1 MTKKISIILSILFF
15 FGCSTILNQS
25 SLTNQ
30 DSFIQLEKKYN
41 HLSEKYQK
49 KLKENPGNKKL
60 RINLA
65 KVYYSF
71 RDYKKIED
79 ILSGIDSD
87 KAKLLL
93 AKVLVKQ
100 KKYDQAIEAYQ
111 TIIDNLEDSEGL
123 FLYGEVLEKKN
134 LFPKAIEIYAKVKKP
149 YGAAAHKKIKS
160 IQKKIENIFPEN
172 VKKLSR
178 QAAAFITKREDEAVV
193 ILSVDESI
201 EILPNHTSVSTI
213 HIVKQVL
220 KERGKESAEVKIGYD
235 STYEKVELEYARTIT
250 KQAKVVYAG
259 AENIRDVSRYLDFP
273 LYSNSRAFIVSMPA
287 VDIGSYLEY
296 KVKIYSSKLVAED
309 NFNFIYR
316 LQEKYPVFKAGFKL
330 IAPKSK
336 EVNIK
341 YFNQNQ
347 AKGINLE
354 PSLSQKPEK
363 KVYSWK
369 FKELNSI
376 VPEYN
381 MPPYPYINP
390 AILISSFSSWQ
401 EIYSWWFSLYA
412 DKLKISDE
420 VNKVLKKLIKNKK
433 IPQEK
438 AKAIYEYVAKNIRYV
453 AVEYGDSG
461 YQPHSASEVFINKY
475 GDCKDQ
481 AVLLVAL
488 MKKAGLDAYPVL
500 IPTRGNYS
508 IDKNFPSIN
517 FNHAI
522 AAVRIDGKFIFMDP
536 TSNTTPFGQIPLL
549 DQDRTILLFLEEGYK
564 ILKTPSSQD
573 NGIDYLMEIDID
585 QSENA
590 KIKRRVSSRGY
601 FASSYRGYLKYS
613 HPSRI
618 KEDISQKMVEISS
631 FSRLLDLNIKNE
643 KDLDKNPILEYTFV
657 ADNFLNPSGSLRVLK
672 PLSQFDFKASLISK
686 ETRDFPIDFEGIF
699 SKKAEIRV
707 NLPSNIE
714 VKYLPDSR
722 HFENKWLSLETA
734 YKNKE
739 KTINF
744 SQNFSIKKRFVAKD
758 EYQDFKEK
766 FKKILYYLKS
776 QVILETKEK

>member
-1 MTKKISIILSILFF
+1 MTRKISIILTILFF
-15 FGCSTILNQS
+15 LGCNADF
-25 SLTNQ
+25 N
-30 DSFIQLEKKYN
+30 QLEKEYN
-41 HLSEKYQK
+41 HLSKKYQK
-49 KLKENPGNKKL
+49 RLKDNPGNKKL

-65 KVYYSF
+65 EFYYNF

-79 ILSGIDSD
+79 VLEGIASD

-93 AKVLVKQ
+93 AKALVKQ
-100 KKYDQAIEAYQ
+100 KKYDQAIETYQ
-111 TIIDNLEDSEGL
+111 TIIDDLEDPEGL

-149 YGAAAHKKIKS
+149 YSKPARKKIKS
-160 IQKKIENIFPEN
+160 IQKKIENVFPEN
-172 VKKLSR
+172 VKKLSQ
-178 QAAAFITKREDEAVV
+178 QAASFIEEKEDEAAI

-213 HIVKQVL
+213 HVVKQVL
-220 KERGKESAEVKIGYD
+220 KERGKELAEVKIGYD

-250 KQAKVVYAG
+250 RQAKVVYAG

-273 LYSNSRAFIVSMPA
+273 LYSNSRAFIISMPA
-287 VDIGSYLEY
+287 VNIGSYLEY
-296 KVKIYSSKLVAED
+296 KVKIYSSKLPAKD

-316 LQEKYPVFKAGFKL
+316 LQEKYPIFEAGFKL
-330 IAPKSK
+330 TVPKGK

-341 YFNQNQ
+341 YLNQNQ

-354 PSLSQKPEK
+354 PSLSQKSGK

-369 FKELNSI
+369 FKEINSI

-401 EIYSWWFSLYA
+401 KVYSWWFSLYA

-420 VNKVLKKLIKNKK
+420 MDKVLKDLIKDKK
-433 IPQEK
+433 TPRQK
-438 AKAIYEYVAKNIRYV
+438 AKTIYEYVAKDIRYV

-461 YQPHSASEVFINKY
+461 YQPHSANEVFVNKY

-481 AVLLVAL
+481 AILLVAL
-488 MKKAGLDAYPVL
+488 MKQAGLDAYPVL
-500 IPTRGNYS
+500 IPTRSSYP
-508 IDKNFPSIN
+508 IDENFPSIN

-522 AAVRIDGKFIFMDP
+522 AAVGIDDDFIFMDP

-590 KIKRRVSSRGY
+590 KIKREVSSRGY

-631 FSRLLDLNIKNE
+631 FSHLLDLNIKNE
-643 KDLDKNPILEYTFV
+643 KDLDKAPILEYTFV

-672 PLSQFDFKASLISK
+672 PLDQFGFQTSLISK
-686 ETRDFPIDFEGIF
+686 EMRDFPIDFGGIF
-699 SKKAEIRV
+699 SKKAEIEV
-707 NLPSNIE
+707 HLPSNIE
-714 VKYLPDSR
+714 VKYLPDSK
-722 HFENKWLSLETA
+722 HFENKWLSLDTVYETA
-734 YKNKE
+734 E

-744 SQNFSIKKRFVAKD
+744 SQNFLIKKRFVRED
-758 EYQDFKEK
+758 EYQDFREK
-766 FKKILYYLKS
+766 FKEILYYLKG
-776 QVILETKEK
+776 QVILETKKNDGD